1 MFRATIRIY
10 AVDSDKEEVINV
22 LIFASDWKEAMGI
35 IVKNYQDD
43 YTETLSI
50 DNIKQIA
57 YDDEIVE
64 IDSVDVIDA
73 LEHSIQNW

>member
-10 AVDSDKEEVINV
+10 AVNSDKEEIVNV

-35 IVKNYQDD
+35 IVKSYQDD
-43 YTETLSI
+43 YTEILSI
-50 DNIKQIA
+50 NNIKQIA
-57 YDDEIVE
+57 YDEIVE
-64 IDSVDVIDA
+64 INSVDVIDA